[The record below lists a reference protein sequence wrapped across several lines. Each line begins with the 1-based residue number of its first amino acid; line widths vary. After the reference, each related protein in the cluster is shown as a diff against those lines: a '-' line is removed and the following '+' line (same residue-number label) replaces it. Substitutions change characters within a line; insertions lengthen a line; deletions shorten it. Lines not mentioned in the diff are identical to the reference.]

1 VRVKA
6 PIINRH
12 NEQSKTGETTKQPNK
27 ITKKYTY
34 MKFNVSSSKLFSQL
48 QAVSRVI
55 NSKNALP
62 ILDDVLFDLVGNEL
76 RLTASDGETTIRTS
90 IEVDGAEGSGKVASA
105 AKLLLETLKEFS
117 EQPLAFTIDE
127 NNFAV
132 NMVSQNGTYSFVGV
146 NGNEYPEMPAA
157 EGDAQTL
164 ALPANVLQS
173 AIEKTIFCTADDDLR
188 PVMNGI
194 FFDIAADKVTMVAT
208 DAHRLVRYT
217 NAGVQAGVAASFIL
231 PKKPAGLL
239 KNLLAKEES
248 DVKVTFGAKNARFE
262 FGSTIIVCRQ
272 IEGRFPNYNAVIP
285 QGNNNIVTVDR
296 QTMINA
302 CKRVAVFANNG
313 TAQLRLALSENSI
326 KISAQDIDFS
336 TSAEETISCDYN
348 GTPMAIGFKAPF
360 LIDLL
365 SSIESAEVQ
374 LKLADPARAGLIL
387 PVENEANE
395 DIVMLLMPML
405 LND

>member
-1 VRVKA
+1 
-6 PIINRH
+6 
-12 NEQSKTGETTKQPNK
+12 
-27 ITKKYTY
+27 

-55 NSKNALP
+55 NNKNALP
-62 ILDDVLFDLVGNEL
+62 ILDDVLFDLSGNEL
-76 RLTASDGETTIRTS
+76 TLTASDGETTIRTS
-90 IEVDGAEGSGKVASA
+90 IEVDNVEGAGKVASA

-132 NMVSQNGTYSFVGV
+132 SMVSQNGTYSFVGV

-157 EGDAQTL
+157 EADARSI
-164 ALPANVLQS
+164 AMPANILQS

-194 FFDIAADKVTMVAT
+194 FFDIAEDKVTMVAT

-217 NAGVQAGVAASFIL
+217 NTGVQSGAAASFIL
-231 PKKPAGLL
+231 PNKPAGLL
-239 KNLLAKEES
+239 KNLLAKEEEE
-248 DVKVTFGAKNARFE
+248 VKVTFGAKNARFE

-285 QGNNNIVTVDR
+285 QGNQNVVTVDR
-296 QTMINA
+296 QTIINA

-313 TAQLRLALSENSI
+313 TAQLRLALSENQI

-365 SSIESAEVQ
+365 GSIASADVQ

-387 PVENEANE
+387 PVENAENE
-395 DIVMLLMPML
+395 DVLMLLMPML

>member
-1 VRVKA
+1 
-6 PIINRH
+6 
-12 NEQSKTGETTKQPNK
+12 
-27 ITKKYTY
+27 
-34 MKFNVSSSKLFSQL
+34 MKFTISSSKLFSQL

-55 NSKNALP
+55 NNKNSLP

-76 RLTASDGETTIRTS
+76 KLTASDGETTIRTAV
-90 IEVDGAEGSGKVASA
+90 EVEGVEGSGKVASA
-105 AKLLLETLKEFS
+105 AKLLLETLREFS

-132 NMVSQNGTYSFVGV
+132 SMVSQNGTYSFVGV
-146 NGNEYPEMPAA
+146 NGNEYPEMPDSEA
-157 EGDAQTL
+157 EARTITI
-164 ALPANVLQS
+164 PAGVLQN

-194 FFDIAADKVTMVAT
+194 FFDINEDKVTMVAT

-217 NAGVQAGVAASFIL
+217 NTGVQAGAVANFIL

-239 KNLLAKEES
+239 KNLLAKADE

-285 QGNNNIVTVDR
+285 QANQNIVTVDR
-296 QTMINA
+296 QTIINA

-313 TAQLRLALSENSI
+313 TAQLRLALSENQI

-336 TSAEETISCDYN
+336 TSAEETIACDYN

-365 SSIESAEVQ
+365 SAIESTEVQ
-374 LKLADPARAGLIL
+374 IKLADPARAGLIT
-387 PVENEANE
+387 PNENEENE
-395 DIVMLLMPML
+395 DVLMLLMPML

>member
-1 VRVKA
+1 
-6 PIINRH
+6 
-12 NEQSKTGETTKQPNK
+12 
-27 ITKKYTY
+27 
-34 MKFNVSSSKLFSQL
+34 MKFTISSSKLFSQL
-48 QAVSRVI
+48 QAVTRVI

-62 ILDDVLFDLVGNEL
+62 ILDDVLFELSGNEL
-76 RLTASDGETTIRTS
+76 KLTASDGETTIRTS
-90 IEVDGAEGSGKVASA
+90 VEVEGVEGAGKVASA

-132 NMVSQNGTYSFVGV
+132 SMVSQNGTYSFVGV
-146 NGNEYPEMPAA
+146 NGNEYPEMPQVEA
-157 EGDAQTL
+157 DVRQIN
-164 ALPANVLQS
+164 LPAGILQS

-194 FFDIAADKVTMVAT
+194 FFDIAEDKVTMVAT
-208 DAHRLVRYT
+208 DAHRLVRYSNT
-217 NAGVQAGVAASFIL
+217 AAQTGVAASFIL
-231 PKKPAGLL
+231 PKKPASLL
-239 KNLLAKEES
+239 KNLLSKEENE
-248 DVKVTFGAKNARFE
+248 VKIAFGQKNARFE

-285 QGNNNIVTVDR
+285 QGNQNIVTVDR

-313 TAQLRLALSENSI
+313 TAQLRLALSENQI

-336 TSAEETISCDYN
+336 TSAEETINCDYS

-365 SSIESAEVQ
+365 SSIASDDVQ

-387 PVENEANE
+387 PAENEENE
-395 DIVMLLMPML
+395 DVLMLLMPML

>member
-1 VRVKA
+1 
-6 PIINRH
+6 
-12 NEQSKTGETTKQPNK
+12 
-27 ITKKYTY
+27 
-34 MKFNVSSSKLFSQL
+34 MKFTISSSKLFSQL

-55 NSKNALP
+55 NNKNSLP

-76 RLTASDGETTIRTS
+76 KLTASDGETTIRTS
-90 IEVDGAEGSGKVASA
+90 IEVDGVEGSGKVASA

-132 NMVSQNGTYSFVGV
+132 SMVSQNGTYSFVGV
-146 NGNEYPEMPAA
+146 NGNEYPEMPGA
-157 EGDAQTL
+157 EMGAREL
-164 ALPANVLQS
+164 AIPANVLQS
-173 AIEKTIFCTADDDLR
+173 AIEKTIFATADDDLR

-194 FFDIAADKVTMVAT
+194 FFDIAEDKVTMVAT
-208 DAHRLVRYT
+208 DAHRLVRYSNT
-217 NAGVQAGVAASFIL
+217 GVKPGVAASFIL
-231 PKKPAGLL
+231 PKKPASLL
-239 KNLLAKEES
+239 KNLLAKEENE
-248 DVKVTFGAKNARFE
+248 VKVTFGAKNARFE

-285 QGNNNIVTVDR
+285 QSNQNIVTVDR
-296 QTMINA
+296 QTIINA

-313 TAQLRLALSENSI
+313 TAQLRLTLTENSI

-336 TSAEETISCDYN
+336 TSAEETITCDYN

-365 SSIESAEVQ
+365 GSITSADVL
-374 LKLADPARAGLIL
+374 LKLSDPARAGLLL
-387 PVENEANE
+387 PAENEENE
-395 DIVMLLMPML
+395 DVLMLLMPML

>member
-1 VRVKA
+1 
-6 PIINRH
+6 
-12 NEQSKTGETTKQPNK
+12 
-27 ITKKYTY
+27 

-55 NSKNALP
+55 NNKNALP

-76 RLTASDGETTIRTS
+76 RLTASDGETTIRTAV
-90 IEVDGAEGSGKVASA
+90 EVENVEGAGKVASA

-127 NNFAV
+127 NNYAV
-132 NMVSQNGTYSFVGV
+132 SMTSQNGTYSFVGV
-146 NGNEYPEMPAA
+146 NGNEYPEMPNA
-157 EGDAQTL
+157 EAEARELT
-164 ALPANVLQS
+164 LPANVLQS

-194 FFDIAADKVTMVAT
+194 FFDIAEDKVTMVAT

-217 NAGVQAGVAASFIL
+217 NTSVQSGAAANFIL
-231 PKKPAGLL
+231 PKKPASLL
-239 KNLLAKEES
+239 KNLLAKSEEP
-248 DVKVTFGAKNARFE
+248 VKVAFGPKNARFE
-262 FGSTIIVCRQ
+262 FGSTIVVCRQ

-285 QGNNNIVTVDR
+285 QGNQNIVTVDR
-296 QTMINA
+296 LTIINA

-313 TAQLRLALSENSI
+313 TAQLRLALSENQI

-365 SSIESAEVQ
+365 GSIASADVQ

-387 PVENEANE
+387 PVENEENE
-395 DIVMLLMPML
+395 DVLMLLMPML

>member
-1 VRVKA
+1 
-6 PIINRH
+6 
-12 NEQSKTGETTKQPNK
+12 
-27 ITKKYTY
+27 
-34 MKFNVSSSKLFSQL
+34 MKFVISSSKLFSQL
-48 QAVSRVI
+48 QAVCRVI
-55 NSKNALP
+55 NNKNALP

-76 RLTASDGETTIRTS
+76 KLTASDGETTIRTS
-90 IEVDGAEGSGKVASA
+90 VEVENAEGSVKVASA

-117 EQPLAFTIDE
+117 EQPLSFTIDE

-146 NGNEYPEMPAA
+146 NGNEFPEMPAA
-157 EGDAQTL
+157 EGDAKEVFV
-164 ALPANVLQS
+164 PAGVLQT
-173 AIEKTIFCTADDDLR
+173 AIEKTISCTADDELR

-194 FFDIAADKVTMVAT
+194 FFDIAEDKVTMVAT

-217 NAGVQAGVAASFIL
+217 NTNVNAGVVANFIL
-231 PKKPAGLL
+231 PKKPASLL
-239 KNLLAKEES
+239 KNLLAKSEDE
-248 DVKVTFGAKNARFE
+248 VKVTFGQKNASFE
-262 FGSTIIVCRQ
+262 FDSTIVVCRQ
-272 IEGRFPNYNAVIP
+272 IEGRFPNYSAVIP
-285 QGNNNIVTVDR
+285 QGNQNVVTVDR
-296 QTMINA
+296 QTMVNA

-313 TAQLRLALSENSI
+313 TAQLRLALSENQI

-348 GTPMAIGFKAPF
+348 GMPMAIGFKAPF

-365 SSIESAEVQ
+365 SSISSTEVQ

-387 PVENEANE
+387 PAENAENE
-395 DIVMLLMPML
+395 DILMLLMPML

>member
-1 VRVKA
+1 
-6 PIINRH
+6 
-12 NEQSKTGETTKQPNK
+12 
-27 ITKKYTY
+27 
-34 MKFNVSSSKLFSQL
+34 MKFTISSSKLFSQL

-62 ILDDVLFDLVGNEL
+62 ILDDVLFDVSGNEL
-76 RLTASDGETTIRTS
+76 KLTASDGETTIRTS
-90 IEVDGAEGSGKVASA
+90 VELESVEGAGKVASA

-146 NGNEYPEMPAA
+146 NGNEYPEMPAV
-157 EGDAQTL
+157 EGDAQSV
-164 ALPANVLQS
+164 AVPANVLQN

-194 FFDIAADKVTMVAT
+194 FFDIEADKVTMVAT

-217 NAGVQAGVAASFIL
+217 NTGVASGVTASFIL
-231 PKKPAGLL
+231 PKKPASLL
-239 KNLLAKEES
+239 KNLLAKAEEE
-248 DVKVTFGAKNARFE
+248 VKVTFGQKNARFE

-285 QGNNNIVTVDR
+285 QANQNIVTVDR
-296 QTMINA
+296 QTMLNA

-313 TAQLRLALSENSI
+313 TAQLRLALSENQI

-336 TSAEETISCDYN
+336 TSAEETISCNYN

-365 SSIESAEVQ
+365 GSIASADVL
-374 LKLADPARAGLIL
+374 LKLADPARAGLL
-387 PVENEANE
+387 VPVENEENE
-395 DIVMLLMPML
+395 DVLMLLMPML

>member
-1 VRVKA
+1 
-6 PIINRH
+6 
-12 NEQSKTGETTKQPNK
+12 
-27 ITKKYTY
+27 

-90 IEVDGAEGSGKVASA
+90 VEVEGAEGSGKVASA

-132 NMVSQNGTYSFVGV
+132 NMISQNGTYSFVGV

-157 EGDAQTL
+157 EAEAQTL
-164 ALPANVLQS
+164 VLPANVLQS

-217 NAGVQAGVAASFIL
+217 NAGVQAGVTASFIL

-285 QGNNNIVTVDR
+285 QGNNNVVTVDR
-296 QTMINA
+296 QTIINA
-302 CKRVAVFANNG
+302 CKRVAVFANNC
-313 TAQLRLALSENSI
+313 TAQLRLALSENNI

-365 SSIESAEVQ
+365 SSVESAEVQ

>member
-1 VRVKA
+1 
-6 PIINRH
+6 
-12 NEQSKTGETTKQPNK
+12 
-27 ITKKYTY
+27 

-62 ILDDVLFDLVGNEL
+62 ILDDVLFELVGNEL
-76 RLTASDGETTIRTS
+76 KLTASDGETTVRTA
-90 IEVDGAEGSGKVASA
+90 IEVEGAEGGGKVASA
-105 AKLLLETLKEFS
+105 AKLLLETLREFS

-146 NGNEYPEMPAA
+146 NGNEYPEMPQD
-157 EGDAQTL
+157 EVDAQVLT
-164 ALPANVLQS
+164 LPATTLQS
-173 AIEKTIFCTADDDLR
+173 AIEKTIFCTADDPLR

-194 FFDIAADKVTMVAT
+194 YFDILEDNLTLVAT
-208 DAHRLVRYT
+208 DAHRLVRYS
-217 NAGVQAGVAASFIL
+217 NAGVKPGIVSNFIL
-231 PKKPAGLL
+231 PKKPAALL
-239 KNLLAKEES
+239 KNLLAKEEAE
-248 DVKVTFGAKNARFE
+248 VKVTFGQKNARFE
-262 FGSTIIVCRQ
+262 FDKTIVLCRR

-285 QGNNNIVTVDR
+285 QSNQNVVTVDR
-296 QTMINA
+296 QTMVNA

-313 TAQLRLALSENSI
+313 TAQLRLALSENQI

-336 TSAEETISCDYN
+336 TSAEEMIQCDYQ
-348 GTPMAIGFKAPF
+348 GTAMAIGFKAPF

-365 SSIESAEVQ
+365 STVGTTDVQ

-387 PVENEANE
+387 PVGEESEE
-395 DIVMLLMPML
+395 DVLMLLMPML

>member
-1 VRVKA
+1 MRFT
-6 PIINRH
+6 I
-12 NEQSKTGETTKQPNK
+12 
-27 ITKKYTY
+27 
-34 MKFNVSSSKLFSQL
+34 SSSKLFSQL

-90 IEVDGAEGSGKVASA
+90 VEVEGVEGAGKVASA

-117 EQPLAFTIDE
+117 EQPLVFTIDE

-146 NGNEYPEMPAA
+146 NGNEYPEMPNA
-157 EGDAQTL
+157 EAEAQTI

-217 NAGVQAGVAASFIL
+217 NNGVQAGVAANFIL
-231 PKKPAGLL
+231 PKKPASLL
-239 KNLLAKEES
+239 KNLLAKEEN
-248 DVKVTFGAKNARFE
+248 DVKVAFGAKNARFE

-285 QGNNNIVTVDR
+285 QGNNNVVTVDR
-296 QTMINA
+296 QTIIHA

-336 TSAEETISCDYN
+336 TSAEETIACDYN

-365 SSIESAEVQ
+365 GSIESAEVQ

-387 PVENEANE
+387 PVENAENE
-395 DIVMLLMPML
+395 DVLMLLMPML

>member
-1 VRVKA
+1 
-6 PIINRH
+6 
-12 NEQSKTGETTKQPNK
+12 
-27 ITKKYTY
+27 

-62 ILDDVLFDLVGNEL
+62 ILDDVLFELVGNEL
-76 RLTASDGETTIRTS
+76 KLTASDGETTVRTA
-90 IEVDGAEGSGKVASA
+90 IEVEGAEGGGKVASA

-127 NNFAV
+127 QNFAV

-146 NGNEYPEMPAA
+146 NGNEYPEMPQD
-157 EGDAQTL
+157 EVDAQEL
-164 ALPANVLQS
+164 SLPATTLQS
-173 AIEKTIFCTADDDLR
+173 AIEKTIFCTADDPLR

-194 FFDIAADKVTMVAT
+194 YFDILEDRLILVAT
-208 DAHRLVRYT
+208 DAHRLVRYSNT
-217 NAGVQAGVAASFIL
+217 SVKAGMASNFIL
-231 PKKPAGLL
+231 PKKPAALL
-239 KNLLAKEES
+239 KNLLAKEEAE
-248 DVKVTFGAKNARFE
+248 VKVTFGQKNARFE
-262 FGSTIIVCRQ
+262 FDKTIVVCRR

-285 QGNNNIVTVDR
+285 QSNQNVVTVDR
-296 QTMINA
+296 QTMVNA

-313 TAQLRLALSENSI
+313 TAQLRLALSENQI

-336 TSAEETISCDYN
+336 TSAEEMIQCDYQ
-348 GTPMAIGFKAPF
+348 GMSMAIGFKAPF

-365 SSIESAEVQ
+365 STVGTTDVQ

-387 PVENEANE
+387 PVAEEGEEN
-395 DIVMLLMPML
+395 VLMLLMPML

>member
-1 VRVKA
+1 
-6 PIINRH
+6 
-12 NEQSKTGETTKQPNK
+12 
-27 ITKKYTY
+27 
-34 MKFNVSSSKLFSQL
+34 MKFTISSSKLFSQL

-55 NSKNALP
+55 NNKNSLP

-76 RLTASDGETTIRTS
+76 KLTASDGETTIRTAV
-90 IEVDGAEGSGKVASA
+90 EVEGVEGTGKVASA
-105 AKLLLETLKEFS
+105 AKLLLETLREFS

-132 NMVSQNGTYSFVGV
+132 SMVSQNGTYSFVGV
-146 NGNEYPEMPAA
+146 NGNEYPEMPDTEA
-157 EGDAQTL
+157 EARTITI
-164 ALPANVLQS
+164 PAGVLQN

-194 FFDIAADKVTMVAT
+194 FFDINEDKVTMVAT

-217 NAGVQAGVAASFIL
+217 NTGVQAGAVANFIL

-239 KNLLAKEES
+239 KNLLAKAEE

-285 QGNNNIVTVDR
+285 QANQNIVTVDR
-296 QTMINA
+296 QTIINA

-313 TAQLRLALSENSI
+313 TAQLRLALSENQI

-336 TSAEETISCDYN
+336 TSAEETIACDYN

-365 SSIESAEVQ
+365 SAIESAEVQ
-374 LKLADPARAGLIL
+374 IKLADPARAGLIT
-387 PVENEANE
+387 PNENEENE
-395 DIVMLLMPML
+395 DVLMLLMPML

>member
-1 VRVKA
+1 
-6 PIINRH
+6 
-12 NEQSKTGETTKQPNK
+12 
-27 ITKKYTY
+27 

-76 RLTASDGETTIRTS
+76 TLTASDGETTIRTS
-90 IEVDGAEGSGKVASA
+90 LEVEAVEGSGKVASA

-117 EQPLAFTIDE
+117 EQPLAFNIDE
-127 NNFAV
+127 QNFAV

-146 NGNEYPEMPAA
+146 NGNEYPEMPKA
-157 EGDAQTL
+157 EENAQQFSL
-164 ALPANVLQS
+164 NAKVLQS
-173 AIEKTIFCTADDDLR
+173 AIEKTIFCTADDELR

-194 FFDIAADKVTMVAT
+194 FFDITPEQVTMVAT
-208 DAHRLVRYT
+208 DAHRLVRYINT
-217 NAGVQAGVAASFIL
+217 SVTAGVSASFIL

-239 KNLLAKEES
+239 KNILAKEDS
-248 DVKVTFGAKNARFE
+248 DVQVTFGAQNARFE
-262 FGSTIIVCRQ
+262 FGKTIIVCRQ

-285 QGNNNIVTVDR
+285 QANQNVVTVDR
-296 QTMINA
+296 QTLINA

-313 TAQLRLALSENSI
+313 TAQLRLALSENQI

-336 TSAEETISCDYN
+336 TSAEETISCSYA
-348 GTPMAIGFKAPF
+348 GIPMAIGFKAPF
-360 LIDLL
+360 LIDIL
-365 SSIESAEVQ
+365 SSIASADVQ

-387 PVENEANE
+387 PAENEENE
-395 DIVMLLMPML
+395 DVLMLLMPML

>member
-1 VRVKA
+1 
-6 PIINRH
+6 
-12 NEQSKTGETTKQPNK
+12 
-27 ITKKYTY
+27 

-55 NSKNALP
+55 NNKNSLP
-62 ILDDVLFDLVGNEL
+62 ILDDVLFDLAGNIL
-76 RLTASDGETTIRTS
+76 TLTASDGETTIRTNV
-90 IEVDGAEGSGKVASA
+90 EVENAEGAGKVASA

-132 NMVSQNGTYSFVGV
+132 SMVSQNGTYSFVGV

-157 EGDAQTL
+157 EADARQI
-164 ALPANVLQS
+164 AMPANVLQS

-194 FFDIAADKVTMVAT
+194 FFDITEDKVTMVAT
-208 DAHRLVRYT
+208 DAHRLVRYCNT
-217 NAGVQAGVAASFIL
+217 GVKAGAVASFIL
-231 PKKPAGLL
+231 PKKPASML
-239 KNLLAKEES
+239 KNLLAKEEE

-262 FGSTIIVCRQ
+262 FGSTIVVCRQ

-285 QGNNNIVTVDR
+285 QGNQNVVTVDR
-296 QTMINA
+296 QTIINA

-313 TAQLRLALSENSI
+313 TAQLRLALSENQI

-365 SSIESAEVQ
+365 GSIASADVQ

-387 PVENEANE
+387 PAENEENE
-395 DIVMLLMPML
+395 DVLMLLMPML

>member
-1 VRVKA
+1 
-6 PIINRH
+6 
-12 NEQSKTGETTKQPNK
+12 
-27 ITKKYTY
+27 
-34 MKFNVSSSKLFSQL
+34 MKFTISSSKLFSQL

-55 NSKNALP
+55 NNKNSLP

-76 RLTASDGETTIRTS
+76 KLTASDGETTIRTS
-90 IEVDGAEGSGKVASA
+90 IEVDGVEGSGKVASA

-132 NMVSQNGTYSFVGV
+132 SMVSQNGTYSFVGV
-146 NGNEYPEMPAA
+146 NGNEYPEMPGA
-157 EGDAQTL
+157 EMGAREL
-164 ALPANVLQS
+164 AIPPNVLQS
-173 AIEKTIFCTADDDLR
+173 AIEKTIFATADDDLR

-194 FFDIAADKVTMVAT
+194 FFDIAEDKVTMVAT
-208 DAHRLVRYT
+208 DAHRLVRYSNT
-217 NAGVQAGVAASFIL
+217 GVKPGVVASFIL
-231 PKKPAGLL
+231 PKKPASLL
-239 KNLLAKEES
+239 KNLLAKEENE
-248 DVKVTFGAKNARFE
+248 VKVTFGAKNARFE

-285 QGNNNIVTVDR
+285 QSNQNIVTVDR
-296 QTMINA
+296 QTIINA

-313 TAQLRLALSENSI
+313 TAQLRLTLTENSI

-336 TSAEETISCDYN
+336 TSAEETITCDYN

-365 SSIESAEVQ
+365 GSITSADVL
-374 LKLADPARAGLIL
+374 LKLADPARAGLLL
-387 PVENEANE
+387 PAENEENE
-395 DIVMLLMPML
+395 DVLMLLMPML

>member
-1 VRVKA
+1 
-6 PIINRH
+6 
-12 NEQSKTGETTKQPNK
+12 
-27 ITKKYTY
+27 
-34 MKFNVSSSKLFSQL
+34 MKFTISSSKLFSQL

-62 ILDDVLFDLVGNEL
+62 ILDDVLFDVSGNEL
-76 RLTASDGETTIRTS
+76 KLTASDGETTIRTS
-90 IEVDGAEGSGKVASA
+90 VELESVEGAGKVASA

-117 EQPLAFTIDE
+117 EQPLVFTIDE

-146 NGNEYPEMPAA
+146 NGNEYPEMPAV
-157 EGDAQTL
+157 EGDAQSV
-164 ALPANVLQS
+164 AVPANVLQN

-217 NAGVQAGVAASFIL
+217 NTGVASGVTASFIL

-239 KNLLAKEES
+239 KNLLAKAEEE
-248 DVKVTFGAKNARFE
+248 VKVTFGQKNARFE

-285 QGNNNIVTVDR
+285 QANQNIVTVDR
-296 QTMINA
+296 QTMLNA

-313 TAQLRLALSENSI
+313 TAQLRLALSENQI

-336 TSAEETISCDYN
+336 TSAEETISCNYN

-365 SSIESAEVQ
+365 GSIASADVL
-374 LKLADPARAGLIL
+374 LKLADPARAGLL
-387 PVENEANE
+387 VPVENEENE
-395 DIVMLLMPML
+395 DVLMLLMPML

>member
-1 VRVKA
+1 
-6 PIINRH
+6 
-12 NEQSKTGETTKQPNK
+12 
-27 ITKKYTY
+27 
-34 MKFNVSSSKLFSQL
+34 MKFTVSSSKLFSQL

-55 NSKNALP
+55 NNKNALP
-62 ILDDVLFDLVGNEL
+62 ILDDVLFDLAGNEL
-76 RLTASDGETTIRTS
+76 KLTASDGETTIRTTV
-90 IEVDGAEGSGKVASA
+90 EVEGVEGAGKVASA

-117 EQPLAFTIDE
+117 EQPLVFTIDE

-132 NMVSQNGTYSFVGV
+132 SMVSQNGTYSFVGV
-146 NGNEYPEMPAA
+146 NGNEYPEMPGA
-157 EGDAQTL
+157 EADARQI
-164 ALPANVLQS
+164 ALPANVLQN

-194 FFDIAADKVTMVAT
+194 YFDIAENQVTMVAT
-208 DAHRLVRYT
+208 DAHRLVRYVNT
-217 NAGVQAGVAASFIL
+217 SVQPATTANFIL
-231 PKKPAGLL
+231 PKKPASLL

-248 DVKVTFGAKNARFE
+248 EVKVTFGVKNARFE

-272 IEGRFPNYNAVIP
+272 IEGRYPNYNAVIP
-285 QGNNNIVTVDR
+285 QSNQNIVTVDR
-296 QTMINA
+296 QTIINA

-313 TAQLRLALSENSI
+313 TAQLRLALSENQI

-336 TSAEETISCDYN
+336 TSAEETITCAYN

-365 SSIESAEVQ
+365 SSIASDDVL

-387 PVENEANE
+387 PAENEANE
-395 DIVMLLMPML
+395 DVLMLLMPML